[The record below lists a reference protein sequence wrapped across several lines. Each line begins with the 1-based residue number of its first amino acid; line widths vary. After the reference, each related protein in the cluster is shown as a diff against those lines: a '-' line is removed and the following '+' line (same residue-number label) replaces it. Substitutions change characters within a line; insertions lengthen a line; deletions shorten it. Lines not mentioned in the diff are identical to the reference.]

1 MRNIFLTILAT
12 GLAAFAAAQSQNK
25 LFDRAM
31 KLQTCNI
38 SINANDF
45 TATTFMELEF
55 YNPGMQEIEGLQNF
69 QLRNG
74 QVVTGFQLMLNG
86 QYRDGSIEEKWKAT
100 NVYNT
105 IVGKRVDPA
114 ILKLEYGNNYSLHIY
129 PVPPKGTRKVTIT
142 IQEILPVLQNELH
155 YSLPFKSTDTCQHF
169 SLNILVKNKEK
180 KQLRSAGLIK
190 DHFFSG
196 YNKAL
201 QLQWDA
207 KQLLVNQPIEFFI
220 PLPAT
225 AQSAC
230 TEQEGKKYF
239 AVRHHTAALSYAI
252 RPADL
257 TVFWDVSNSGGN
269 RDIKKEKNFLQQLI
283 SYHRISRLAIIPFN
297 YSVKDKAV
305 FLLTGSPGRSWQQYV
320 DNLQY
325 GGATQLG
332 CVDLTAVKSD
342 MYLLFTDGINTYGKR
357 KPILQQGLMYCV
369 NSSKNFNLPAL
380 EEIAGSNGGRVID
393 LSKNSIYDA
402 VTTTAN
408 ADNWLLEIKSASG
421 KTIAEQSLPMKA
433 SEYNFLNGTTRQLK
447 DTLYLHFGSGNQ
459 VRYIDTIF
467 LENGICDAEG
477 LERISMLNNFSF
489 YSNHHWE
496 SILEFGL
503 REKVV
508 TSNTAFIVLEKA
520 SDYVKYNIAPP
531 KDLEDECKQMNFVK
545 RDTRWER
552 WKMKKTSEYEI
563 MNNVMNAY
571 NASNKKMDVK
581 AAMLTLDK
589 EEFDKAKLAVTET
602 QQNAALSPIPTI
614 EGKVL
619 GLSVTSQA
627 LNEVVVV
634 GYGTSLK
641 RNLTGAVTY
650 INRRELGMATTVEQ
664 ALQGKV
670 AGVQIT
676 NTSGSPGSA
685 SSVII
690 RGIGSLNNN
699 QPLFVLDGVPVNG
712 DVNQLVSTADIEN
725 ITVLKDPSV
734 TAIYGGRGANGVIV
748 INTKRSS
755 NYYYNYNQ
763 YNRKY
768 KLSNQEDVDYMVEW
782 KNAATNEKMQV
793 YEQLVQQYGE
803 DPGFYLDMADLL
815 FKIGSKET
823 AMDVLMNAPEAANGS
838 MEVNIAIAYIL
849 ESWGNYSEAAMIYE
863 QLVKEYPQQL
873 AMHRNLAWTYYR
885 QGYCQQAI
893 NTLYD
898 ALQINLG
905 YQENANL
912 NLKIIMLRELS
923 AIVQMHKADVN
934 INFIPP
940 GLIQPAKAD
949 LRLVLDCNTGY
960 AGNVKINEPGGQ
972 AATQSR
978 SLTKNGGMI
987 MGDNNYYNYTPVEYQ
1002 IKNARKGKYKINTY
1016 YYGGYYAGMPSYIR
1030 IVSFKNF
1037 GKKDQHIAVENVVM
1051 NNQSGEIE
1059 IGELNWLAGE
1069 K

>member
-1 MRNIFLTILAT
+1 MRNVFLTILAT
-12 GLAAFAAAQSQNK
+12 GLAAFAAAQSPNK

-38 SINANDF
+38 RINANDF

-69 QLRNG
+69 QLRKG
-74 QVVTGFQLMLNG
+74 QVITGFQLMLDG

-114 ILKLEYGNNYSLHIY
+114 ILKLEYDNNYSLHIY

-142 IQEILPVLQNELH
+142 IQEILPVLKNELH

-169 SLNILVKNKEK
+169 SLSISVKSQEK
-180 KQLRSAGLIK
+180 KQLRTAGLIK
-190 DHFFSG
+190 DHFFSEH
-196 YNKAL
+196 NKEL

-207 KQLLVNQPIEFFI
+207 KQLPVNQPIEFFI
-220 PLPAT
+220 PLPVA

-230 TEQEGKKYF
+230 TEREGKKYF
-239 AVRHHTAALSYAI
+239 AVRHHTSALSYAI
-252 RPADL
+252 HPADL
-257 TVFWDVSNSGGN
+257 TVFWDVSNSAGK
-269 RDIKKEKNFLQQLI
+269 RDVKKEKSFLQQLI
-283 SYHRISRLAIIPFN
+283 SYHRISSLTIIPFN
-297 YSVKDKAV
+297 YSIKDKAV
-305 FLLTGSPGRSWQQYV
+305 FQLTGSPGRSWQQYV

-332 CVDLTAVKSD
+332 CIDLAAVKSD
-342 MYLLFTDGINTYGKR
+342 MYLLFTDGVNTYGKR
-357 KPILQQGLMYCV
+357 KPVLQEGLMYCV

-380 EEIAGSNGGRVID
+380 QEIAGSSGGRVID

-402 VTTTAN
+402 VTTTVN
-408 ADNWLLEIKSASG
+408 ADNWLLEMKSASG
-421 KTIAEQSLPMKA
+421 KTITEQSFPMKA
-433 SEYNFLNGTTRQLK
+433 SEYNFLNGTAGQLK

-459 VRYIDTIF
+459 VRYVDTIF
-467 LENGICDAEG
+467 LENGICNAEG
-477 LERISMLNNFSF
+477 LERINMLNNFSS
-489 YSNHHWE
+489 YDNHNWE

-508 TSNTAFIVLEKA
+508 TYNTAFIVLEKA

-552 WKMKKTSEYEI
+552 WKMKKASEYEI
-563 MNNVMNAY
+563 MNNVVNAY
-571 NASNKKMDVK
+571 NASNKKMDVN

-589 EEFDKAKLAVTET
+589 EEFDKARLAVTET
-602 QQNAALSPIPTI
+602 QQNTAPSTMSTI

-619 GLSVTSQA
+619 GLIVTSQA
-627 LNEVVVV
+627 LQEVVVV
-634 GYGTSLK
+634 GYGVTTR
-641 RNLTGAVTY
+641 RNLTGSVAY

-670 AGVQIT
+670 AGVQIV
-676 NTSGSPGSA
+676 NTSGSPGSV

-690 RGIGSLNNN
+690 RGIGSLNSN

-712 DVNQLVSTADIEN
+712 NINQLVSTADIEN

-748 INTKRSS
+748 INTKRGS
-755 NYYYNYNQ
+755 NYYYQ

-768 KLSNQEDVDYMVEW
+768 KLSNQDDVDYMVEW

-803 DPGFYLDMADLL
+803 DPGFYLDMADLF
-815 FKIGSKET
+815 FKLGSKET

-849 ESWGNYSEAAMIYE
+849 EGWGNYSEAAMIYE
-863 QLVKEYPQQL
+863 QLVKDYPLQL
-873 AMHRNLAWTYYR
+873 AMRRNLAWTYYQ
-885 QGYCQQAI
+885 QGFYRQAI
-893 NTLYD
+893 NVLYD
-898 ALQINLG
+898 ALQLNLG
-905 YQENANL
+905 YQENTNV
-912 NLKIIMLRELS
+912 NLKITILRELN
-923 AIVQMHKADVN
+923 AIVQMHKADVD
-934 INFIPP
+934 ISFIPP
-940 GLIQPAKAD
+940 GLIQPVKAD
-949 LRLVLDCNTGY
+949 LRIVLDCNTGY
-960 AGNVKINEPGGQ
+960 AGSIKINEPGGHSV
-972 AATQSR
+972 TQSR
-978 SLTKNGGMI
+978 ERTKNGGMV

-1002 IKNARKGKYKINTY
+1002 INNAGKGKYKINTY
-1016 YYGGYYAGMPSYIR
+1016 YYGSYYAGMPSYIR
-1030 IVSFKNF
+1030 IVAFKNF
-1037 GKKDQHIAVENVVM
+1037 GKKDQCISVENVVM

-1059 IGELNWLAGE
+1059 IGEISWPTVE